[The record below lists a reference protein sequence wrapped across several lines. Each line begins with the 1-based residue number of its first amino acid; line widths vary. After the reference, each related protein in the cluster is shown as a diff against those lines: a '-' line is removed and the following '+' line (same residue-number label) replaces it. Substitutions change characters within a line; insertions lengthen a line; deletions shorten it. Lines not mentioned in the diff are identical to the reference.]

1 VPTDLKRRDL
11 KFATLD
17 EAVREAEALHERG
30 YRKAGEWDLAQ
41 ACGHLAQWIDFPMD
55 GFPSPPAILKPF
67 LFVARHTVGPI
78 AARRVLAKGEMPAG
92 APTMKETV
100 PPPGGDEP
108 RAIEALRR
116 SIERFEKYDGP
127 FQPSHLFGHL
137 NRDEW
142 MKLQL
147 LHCAHHLGY
156 LVPQGGARA

>member
-1 VPTDLKRRDL
+1 MPTDPKRRNL

-17 EAVREAEALHERG
+17 EAVRDAETLHELG
-30 YRKAGEWDLAQ
+30 YRKAGEWELSQ

-55 GFPSPPAILKPF
+55 GFPSPPTFLKPF
-67 LFVARHTVGPI
+67 LFVARHTIGPI

-100 PPPGGDEP
+100 PPPGGDEA

-116 SIERFEKYDGP
+116 SVERFEQYVGP

-147 LHCAHHLGY
+147 IHCAHHLGY
-156 LVPQGGARA
+156 LVPN